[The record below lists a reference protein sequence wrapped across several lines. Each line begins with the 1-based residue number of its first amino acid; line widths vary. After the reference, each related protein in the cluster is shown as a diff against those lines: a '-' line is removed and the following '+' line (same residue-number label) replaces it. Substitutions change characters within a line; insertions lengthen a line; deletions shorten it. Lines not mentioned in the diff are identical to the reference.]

1 MKRGTL
7 IAALASLA
15 ALAIAAPALGAVAP
29 DPGLLERLE
38 RIVSLRDYNTRIV
51 IAGVSLLGLAA
62 GAVGTFL
69 LLRKRS
75 LTADALSH
83 ATLPGIA
90 LAFILATAMG
100 GAGQSLVWLLPGAFV
115 TGVAGVGVILL
126 IRHTTRIKE
135 DAALGIVLS
144 VFFGAGAAL
153 VKLAEQMPKGSAAG
167 LDRFILG
174 RAASMIAADVL
185 AIAVIAVIVL
195 LVCTLLFKELR
206 LLCFDQAFAGSQGW
220 PVVLLDALLM
230 GMVVAVTVTGL
241 QSVGLVLVVAMLI
254 TPAAAARFWTDR
266 LALMFGLSA
275 AFGAVGGAFGAVLSA
290 LFDGL
295 PTGPI
300 IVLVCSAFFALSLV
314 FGAKRGLL
322 LRTVRHLGLQRRVA
336 EQHLLR
342 ALWEAEEEQ
351 GPQSTA
357 TAARLQAHRSWSALT
372 LRRQIA
378 HLRRRGW
385 VRLDAQGRVGL
396 TAAGRVEAQRVVRN
410 HRLWEMYLIAHA
422 DIAPTHVDRDADRIE
437 HVLAPEMVE
446 RLERLVAAEEGSAA
460 VPASPHEL
468 AAPAP
473 GGRS

>member
-275 AFGAVGGAFGAVLSA
+275 AFGAVEGAFGAVLSA
-290 LFDGL
+290 LFDEIG
-295 PTGPI
+295 
-300 IVLVCSAFFALSLV
+300 
-314 FGAKRGLL
+314 
-322 LRTVRHLGLQRRVA
+322 
-336 EQHLLR
+336 R
-342 ALWEAEEEQ
+342 A
-351 GPQSTA
+351 
-357 TAARLQAHRSWSALT
+357 
-372 LRRQIA
+372 
-378 HLRRRGW
+378 
-385 VRLDAQGRVGL
+385 
-396 TAAGRVEAQRVVRN
+396 
-410 HRLWEMYLIAHA
+410 
-422 DIAPTHVDRDADRIE
+422 HV
-437 HVLAPEMVE
+437 
-446 RLERLVAAEEGSAA
+446 
-460 VPASPHEL
+460 
-468 AAPAP
+468 
-473 GGRS
+473 